1 MIKIV
6 QYTADF
12 IWIFGGLFLTLLGFK
27 VIKKKAAV
35 AENQA
40 KRERQE
46 KNYKLMKV
54 LGIVF
59 MVCGIF
65 KLIILIF
72 DL

>member
-1 MIKIV
+1 MKIV
-6 QYTADF
+6 QYAADF
-12 IWIFGGLFLTLLGFK
+12 IWIFGGLFLALLGFK
-27 VIKKKAAV
+27 VIKRKTAAP
-35 AENQA
+35 EDQS
-40 KRERQE
+40 KMERQE
-46 KNYKLMKV
+46 KNYKLMKI